1 MPFDAHDGAQNFA
14 TAGPQAL
21 VHHLHGVLGE
31 KEVLVTRVY
40 ASSPWPLSSPDED
53 FSWLP
58 FSARPGRKTSR

>member
-31 KEVLVTRVY
+31 KEVLVTRVLCILSL
-40 ASSPWPLSSPDED
+40 ASLV
-53 FSWLP
+53 
-58 FSARPGRKTSR
+58 T

>member
-31 KEVLVTRVY
+31 GERSLSNQGVRILSLASLVT
-40 ASSPWPLSSPDED
+40 
-53 FSWLP
+53 
-58 FSARPGRKTSR
+58 